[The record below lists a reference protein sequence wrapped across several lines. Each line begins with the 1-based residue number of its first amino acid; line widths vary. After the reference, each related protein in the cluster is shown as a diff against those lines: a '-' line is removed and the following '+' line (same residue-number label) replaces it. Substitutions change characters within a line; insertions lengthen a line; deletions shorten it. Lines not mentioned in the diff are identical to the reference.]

1 MLNEFERVIKSKKGA
16 LIFAV
21 MGGKLSEGI
30 NFADDMGRGV
40 ITIGLPYANINE
52 IEIKEQVQAYV
63 NLMRNSGDEKV
74 KTFQELQSD
83 YLDNSCMRVINQSI
97 GNLNQLILILILI
110 VLLYFSRTSYPTQK
124 RLRFNHYNR

>member
-1 MLNEFERVIKSKKGA
+1 MLNEFEEVIKSKKGA

-30 NFADDMGRGV
+30 NFADDLGRGV

-52 IEIKEQVQAYV
+52 IEVKEQAQAYA
-63 NLMRNSGDEKV
+63 NLMRNNSEGVKT

-97 GNLNQLILILILI
+97 GN
-110 VLLYFSRTSYPTQK
+110 
-124 RLRFNHYNR
+124 